1 MAFRFGRPLWRVGR
15 AGLRGAALPSILPRA
30 PARDPVSGG
39 GARGGRRGGC
49 HLPAR
54 ARGCLWRGPPR
65 GGGPLFFFF
74 PATRVCLWGRG
85 GALSRPRLSRR
96 GCVRVC

>member
-39 GARGGRRGGC
+39 AGGGGRGGAPHRPPRGRG
-49 HLPAR
+49 LLAPA
-54 ARGCLWRGPPR
+54 PPR
-65 GGGPLFFFF
+65 GGAPLFFFSPPRRVVCVGRAPRF
-74 PATRVCLWGRG
+74 PA
-85 GALSRPRLSRR
+85 PRLHHPR
-96 GCVRVC
+96 VRARV